1 LRLRGSVSFQ
11 CGIYIFS
18 FFIHLQ
24 TTPIFLPFLAF
35 HCAFNY
41 IRCFFFLLW
50 FVIFSC
56 LHCIFTIIN
65 LCGTFVIS
73 KFVELFYLSFRLGC
87 CFVGIK
93 TCLPY
98 SASMC
103 KYLWFGRLM
112 VVSFLFCW
120 TLLPASL
127 FFHMLFNQLAKALL
141 ARSLFWKMFVLYF
154 LPFWWPSNLCFK
166 FPSLFIWP
174 IHIVIYVYS
183 FHGWPFFIPVI
194 HLVQHEMFFKFGA
207 LLWIICWSS

>member
-1 LRLRGSVSFQ
+1 VFLSNVGYTSFLSLF
-11 CGIYIFS
+11 IYKLHQYFCLS
-18 FFIHLQ
+18 LHFIVLL
-24 TTPIFLPFLAF
+24 TIYVA
-35 HCAFNY
+35 
-41 IRCFFFLLW
+41 FFFLLW

-127 FFHMLFNQLAKALL
+127 FFHMLFNQPAKALL
-141 ARSLFWKMFVLYF
+141 ARSLF
-154 LPFWWPSNLCFK
+154 
-166 FPSLFIWP
+166 
-174 IHIVIYVYS
+174 
-183 FHGWPFFIPVI
+183 
-194 HLVQHEMFFKFGA
+194 
-207 LLWIICWSS
+207 